1 MKIPVRHALVAAC
14 ILPLVMACGDARNPA
29 DKAAAPAPS
38 AAAAPFDPAA
48 ISMNKD
54 LVAIMK
60 IGQPTSMR
68 IAETLR
74 IAGRL
79 EVNAYKTAR
88 IGAPVTGRVSDIK
101 VITGTQVRQG
111 QTLASLN
118 SQDVTQAQLAF
129 LKAHSA
135 EQLTSRAVERA
146 QLLLSADVIGA
157 AELQRRENE
166 QAVARAEKRAA
177 ADQLRILGLAM
188 QSIDQLEATG
198 KLIPAAPITSTQS
211 GTIIELKIAVGQVVQ
226 PSDSLFVVSDLGSVW
241 AIAEVPEQQA
251 ESVKRGQRVEI
262 EVPAVNDNK
271 RSGEIVFVADVVNPE
286 TRTVRVGVV
295 LDNRDRLLKPA
306 MLVTMLVEGRV
317 AQRMVVPASAVVRD
331 DNVDHVFV
339 LTAPGAARL
348 TRAKLGPE
356 RDGVRP
362 LLEPLPPNQG
372 VILEGAF
379 HLNSERQK
387 RNLERSG

>member
-1 MKIPVRHALVAAC
+1 MVAC
-14 ILPLVMACGDARNPA
+14 SLPLLVACGDAKPPA
-29 DKAAAPAPS
+29 DKATAT
-38 AAAAPFDPAA
+38 APFDPAA

-101 VITGTQVRQG
+101 VITGAQVRQG

-118 SQDVTQAQLAF
+118 SQEVTQAQLAL
-129 LKAHSA
+129 LKAHST
-135 EQLTSRAVERA
+135 EQLTTRAVERA
-146 QLLLSADVIGA
+146 QLLLAADVIGA
-157 AELQRRENE
+157 AELQRRESE
-166 QAVARAEKRAA
+166 QTVARAEKRAA
-177 ADQLRILGLAM
+177 TDQLRILGLTM

-198 KLIPAAPITSTQS
+198 KLIPAAPITATQS

-317 AQRMVVPASAVVRD
+317 AQRMVLPASAVVRD

-339 LTAPGAARL
+339 LTAPGTARL

-362 LLEPLPPNQG
+362 LLESLPANQG
-372 VILEGAF
+372 VILDGAF

>member
-1 MKIPVRHALVAAC
+1 MAAC
-14 ILPLVMACGDARNPA
+14 ILPILVACGDAKNPA
-29 DKAAAPAPS
+29 DKAAVPAPT
-38 AAAAPFDPAA
+38 AAPFDPAA

-60 IGQPTSMR
+60 IGQPTPMR

-188 QSIDQLEATG
+188 QSIEQLEATG

-226 PSDSLFVVSDLGSVW
+226 PSDSLFVVSDLSSVW

-339 LTAPGAARL
+339 LTAPGTARL

-362 LLEPLPPNQG
+362 LLEPLPANQG
-372 VILEGAF
+372 VILDGAF